1 MNIETQNAVED
12 NEAVSFEVE
21 EENSTEQ
28 TTEIPVVEKEET
40 RTNVQE
46 KEVSAQEDELTDYSD
61 NVKKRINQLT
71 AKRKQA
77 LEEAQAALQYAQQQK
92 SENENL
98 KKRLNDLDQGY
109 INEYGTRVESQND
122 QAKRLF
128 KEAYDSGD
136 SEKMAEAQDVLAKLA
151 IEKERLRIQKARS
164 EQNVA
169 QQQQQEQQAQQ
180 QAQQQPQQPPKVED
194 LDPKLQTWMKSN
206 NWFGTDMVMTG
217 AAQGLHQQLVG
228 SEGFDPTSDDYYA
241 EIDKRMKESFPNK
254 FQEKRQNAQ
263 TVAPATSNGRSVKS
277 GRKKTVELSP
287 GQVAFA
293 KKMNIPLERY
303 AKEVAKLEAGRQS

>member
-1 MNIETQNAVED
+1 MNVENQNAVEE
-12 NEAVSFEVE
+12 NEVVSIDVE
-21 EENSTEQ
+21 ETNNQ
-28 TTEIPVVEKEET
+28 TNVSEIPVVPEKEET

-46 KEVSAQEDELTDYSD
+46 KEQSDELEDYSE

-77 LEEAQAALQYAQQQK
+77 LEEADAAMQYAQQQK
-92 SENENL
+92 KENDELKQKLSNL
-98 KKRLNDLDQGY
+98 DKGY
-109 INEYGTRVESQND
+109 ITEYGTRVETQTD
-122 QAKRLF
+122 QVKKLF
-128 KEAYDSGD
+128 KEAYEAGD
-136 SEKMAEAQDVLAKLA
+136 SDKMAEAQDIMAKLA
-151 IEKERLRIQKARS
+151 IEKERLRIQKAKS
-164 EQNVA
+164 EQEV
-169 QQQQQEQQAQQ
+169 
-180 QAQQQPQQPPKVED
+180 QQQPQQQKQPPQKQQAPRIED

-228 SEGFDPTSDDYYA
+228 SEGFDPTSDEYYA
-241 EIDKRMKESFPNK
+241 EIDKRMRDSFPNK
-254 FQEKRQNAQ
+254 FQDKRQNAQ
-263 TVAPATSNGRSVKS
+263 AVAPATSNGRSIKS

-303 AKEVAKLEAGRQS
+303 AKEVAKIESRRT

>member
-1 MNIETQNAVED
+1 MNVENQNAVEE
-12 NEAVSFEVE
+12 NEVVSVDVEEVE
-21 EENSTEQ
+21 EQTSTS
-28 TTEIPVVEKEET
+28 EIPVVPEKEET

-46 KEVSAQEDELTDYSD
+46 QQSSDELEDYSE

-77 LEEAQAALQYAQQQK
+77 LEEAEAAIQYAQQQK
-92 SENENL
+92 QENDNL
-98 KKRLNDLDQGY
+98 KQKLSTLDQGY
-109 INEYGTRVESQND
+109 ITEYGTRVESQSD

-128 KEAYDSGD
+128 KEAYDAGD
-136 SEKMAEAQDVLAKLA
+136 SEKMAEAQDVMAKLA
-151 IEKERLRIQKARS
+151 IEKERLRIQKARA
-164 EQNVA
+164 EQEA
-169 QQQQQEQQAQQ
+169 KQLKQPQPEQQ
-180 QAQQQPQQPPKVED
+180 PRQQPPKVED

-206 NWFGTDMVMTG
+206 SWFGTDMVMTG

-228 SEGFDPTSDDYYA
+228 SEGFDPTSDEYYS
-241 EIDKRMKESFPNK
+241 EIDKRMKDSFPNK
-254 FQEKRQNAQ
+254 FQEKRQNVQA
-263 TVAPATSNGRSVKS
+263 VAPATSNGRSIKS

-303 AKEVAKLEAGRQS
+303 AKEVAKINSRSA